1 MKKTLTILS
10 VALLALVFSSCVES
24 SKKYKAL
31 LAEKE
36 NLVAENKNI
45 ENEYNAA
52 LGIINEVENNLQAIR
67 DAESLMMMNVEGS
80 QREKLTAEPL
90 QIKEEMAANRAKLDS
105 LSDALQKS
113 NRNVAN
119 LRSTIK
125 KLQAQLEEKEQMIA
139 SLQEQIAE
147 KDVQIAGLNTQVTD
161 LNENLNEM
169 NSKHE
174 DALRQINEQI
184 TEMNTV
190 YYIGSSKKELKNNGI
205 LTKKYVLRKD
215 VPTNLFTKA
224 DKRDLDKITFEAKKI
239 TVLSSHPENS
249 YNIVVDAG
257 VATINITNPDLFW
270 SVTKYLVVVTK

>member
-10 VALLALVFSSCVES
+10 VALLAFVFSSCVES

-80 QREKLTAEPL
+80 QREKLSAELL

-105 LSDALQKS
+105 LNAALEKS
-113 NRNVAN
+113 NKNTAN
-119 LRSTIK
+119 LRATVK

-139 SLQEQIAE
+139 DLQAQVAE
-147 KDVQIAGLNTQVTD
+147 KDVQIAGLNTKVSDLNAD
-161 LNENLNEM
+161 LNEANT
-169 NSKHE
+169 KHQN
-174 DALRQINEQI
+174 ALTQINEQI

-190 YYIGSSKKELKNNGI
+190 YYIGSTKKELKESGI
-205 LTKKYVLRKD
+205 LTKKFILRND
-215 VPTNLFTKA
+215 VPTNAFTKA
-224 DKRDLDKITFEAKKI
+224 DKRDLNTITFESKKAV
-239 TVLSSHPENS
+239 VLSAHPQNS
-249 YNIVVDAG
+249 YNLVSEGG
-257 VATINITNPDLFW
+257 VSTINITNPDLFW
-270 SVTKYLVVVTK
+270 SVTKYLVVITK

>member
-80 QREKLTAEPL
+80 QREKLTAELL

-125 KLQAQLEEKEQMIA
+125 KLQAQLEEKEQ
-139 SLQEQIAE
+139 
-147 KDVQIAGLNTQVTD
+147 
-161 LNENLNEM
+161 
-169 NSKHE
+169 
-174 DALRQINEQI
+174 
-184 TEMNTV
+184 
-190 YYIGSSKKELKNNGI
+190 
-205 LTKKYVLRKD
+205 
-215 VPTNLFTKA
+215 
-224 DKRDLDKITFEAKKI
+224 
-239 TVLSSHPENS
+239 
-249 YNIVVDAG
+249 
-257 VATINITNPDLFW
+257 
-270 SVTKYLVVVTK
+270 